1 MSALATLTIA
11 GIPVRQDEDGRY
23 CLNDFHK
30 AAGSEPRHAPALW
43 LNNQQTQELVNEL
56 EKDDI
61 GNPISKIQG
70 RGKQQ
75 GTYAIKELVYAY
87 AMWISAKFHIV
98 VIRAYDA
105 LVQTNPPIQSLPT
118 FDGNLLINIQ
128 NGQIAAVE
136 SFPAGTFLIRPRDQ
150 ESVRKWIMDFI
161 PAQLLSLVI
170 ETASTRM
177 QAILRGIK

>member
-1 MSALATLTIA
+1 MKGEVIVIENIKIS
-11 GIPVRQDEDGRY
+11 QDEDGRY
-23 CLNDFHK
+23 CLNDLHK

-87 AMWISAKFHIV
+87 AMWISAKFHV
-98 VIRAYDA
+98 SVIRAYDA
-105 LVQTNPPIQSLPT
+105 LVHTNLPST
-118 FDGNLLINIQ
+118 FPQFDGNMIISISK
-128 NGQIAAVE
+128 GQITACE
-136 SFPAGTFLIRPRDQ
+136 SFPSGTFLIRPRDQ

-170 ETASTRM
+170 ETASSRM